1 LQLGD
6 CAGEHCYHELVGCLR
21 EDSALSGWSQIGC
34 QKSFLVS
41 RKLKSL
47 LFVGSLMEARLFC
60 YISRAVDNDD
70 VVSSLRGKVYDLRI
84 TRLDQ
89 LRALVEAPD
98 GQCT

>member
-1 LQLGD
+1 
-6 CAGEHCYHELVGCLR
+6 
-21 EDSALSGWSQIGC
+21 
-34 QKSFLVS
+34 
-41 RKLKSL
+41 
-47 LFVGSLMEARLFC
+47 MEARLFC